1 MLIVAAGVCE
11 FEAEISKNGQT
22 REHVLL
28 AYTLVVRQLIVG
40 NNKMDSTEPNYSQVH
55 YEEIVNEV
63 STYIEKIGYNPDTVA
78 MTCQYWVFTKL
89 QVAGVIYFVIVQE
102 TFLN

>member
-1 MLIVAAGVCE
+1 
-11 FEAEISKNGQT
+11 
-22 REHVLL
+22 
-28 AYTLVVRQLIVG
+28 
-40 NNKMDSTEPNYSQVH
+40 MDSTEPNYSQAH

-89 QVAGVIYFVIVQE
+89 QVAGVI
-102 TFLN
+102 TLS